1 MWSVVQDEQAGNFDQ
16 AQRRRSISGRS
27 PDVEDPDFEEE
38 VIPIR
43 PWPVHTVV
51 THVINHACEHVDAV
65 SAWEA

>member
-38 VIPIR
+38 VFPIR
-43 PWPVHTVV
+43 PWSVHIVEL
-51 THVINHACEHVDAV
+51 HVINHTHEEEYAVNACE
-65 SAWEA
+65 E